1 MKNFLAVLIACG
13 AVAAC
18 DQGRW
23 IELPPILMTCNDL
36 NDEDMSAELG
46 NPDKF
51 SLGRSMLQGVCT
63 QSGAGQF
70 TGETRCSKDVVEIRC
85 KS

>member
-1 MKNFLAVLIACG
+1 MKNTVALLIACCAIG
-13 AVAAC
+13 AC
-18 DQGRW
+18 DRGRW
-23 IELPPILMTCNDL
+23 IELPPMLMTCSDL
-36 NDEDMSAELG
+36 EDKDMRAELA

-51 SLGRSMLQGVCT
+51 SIGRGMLQGVCA

-70 TGETRCSKDVVEIRC
+70 TGDTRCNKKAVEIRC

>member
-1 MKNFLAVLIACG
+1 MKNILALLIACG
-13 AVAAC
+13 AITAC

-23 IELPPILMTCNDL
+23 IELPPILMTCSDL
-36 NDEDMSAELG
+36 DDEEMGAELR
-46 NPDKF
+46 NPDRF
-51 SLGRSMLQGVCT
+51 SIGRSMLQGVCT

-70 TGETRCSKDVVEIRC
+70 TGDTRCSKDVVEIRC